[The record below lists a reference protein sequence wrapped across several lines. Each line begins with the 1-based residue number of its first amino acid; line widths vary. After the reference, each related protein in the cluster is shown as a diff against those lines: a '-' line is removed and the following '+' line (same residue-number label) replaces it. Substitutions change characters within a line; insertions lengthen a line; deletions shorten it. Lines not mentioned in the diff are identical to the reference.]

1 MAPKI
6 WHFLGLPDPEENVER
21 KKPINNPDN
30 QIKHLGEEKKPL
42 EIETTTVQSELPKA
56 KLNWDGP
63 LTPQGEP
70 FHD

>member
-21 KKPINNPDN
+21 KKPVIILIIKLNN
-30 QIKHLGEEKKPL
+30 LGKKISL

-56 KLNWDGP
+56 KLNGMD
-63 LTPQGEP
+63 L
-70 FHD
+70 